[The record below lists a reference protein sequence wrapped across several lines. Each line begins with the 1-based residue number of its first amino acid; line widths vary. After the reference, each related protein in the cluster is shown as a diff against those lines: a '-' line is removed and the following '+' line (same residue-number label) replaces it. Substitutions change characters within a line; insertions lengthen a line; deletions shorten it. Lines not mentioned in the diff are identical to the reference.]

1 MPQSHAIS
9 AKVFCLNHNIDYHFI
24 EELHELGL
32 IEIQEEPEAVLIP
45 EEQLPALEKMVR
57 LHVDLDINVEGIET
71 ISYLLQRIENMQH
84 EIMELRN
91 RVDFY
96 KHF

>member
-1 MPQSHAIS
+1 MSHPHAIS
-9 AKVFCLNHNIDYHFI
+9 AEVFCMNHNIDYHFI

-32 IEIQEEPEAVLIP
+32 IEVQQEPESVLIP

-57 LHVDLDINVEGIET
+57 LHVDLDINVEGLET
-71 ISYLLQRIENMQH
+71 INYLLQRIENMQH

-91 RVDFY
+91 RLNFY
-96 KHF
+96 K